1 MRVVVEAFARES
13 PLTPSALIAEGA
25 SAHALLLRLLEE
37 PEHLHTLQ
45 GVVHQQGDACLIA
58 LQGEDSN
65 LPWVEGVS
73 YFGIDAHAPR
83 LRLSTTHGTRLEG
96 AHDDVAIRMLEDALV
111 REHGAHVMPMIVSA
125 NRLISLAQAQ
135 TLDLEVLRQ
144 LEASLSAKARSE

>member
-1 MRVVVEAFARES
+1 MRVIVEAFARTS
-13 PLTPSALIAEGA
+13 PLAPSALLAEGA

-37 PEHLHTLQ
+37 PARLSALQ
-45 GVVHQQGDACLIA
+45 GVVHQEGDACLIA
-58 LQGEDSN
+58 IQGEASH

-83 LRLSTTHGTRLEG
+83 LRLSTTHGVRLEG
-96 AHDDVAIRMLEDALV
+96 AHDGVAVGLLEDALV
-111 REHGAHVMPMIVSA
+111 REHGAREMPMIVSA

-144 LEASLSAKARSE
+144 LEASLSARARSE